1 MRSWERGAWA
11 LGLPLLLSLNG
22 CAVATLTAFIHDK
35 TMGPISPAGHIHAS
49 TAGSEFTVTSEG
61 VQNTGNSE
69 WWFRPYPLNLIQRMG
84 RPRSLW
90 FAAKGIHAFFYGVS
104 PLVIRE
110 WESGR
115 ELEPDATAALVPLEA
130 SAKDALKQLGPPQ
143 LWLKRKEGSL
153 MAYRAD
159 KGQVIAF
166 WLGTPPFVDIVP
178 GANNLSFRYLY
189 RRTKPFKTVLFFN
202 NEGLLLGVA
211 DNTKRM
217 RGDEPE
223 ATE

>member
-1 MRSWERGAWA
+1 MAS
-11 LGLPLLLSLNG
+11 
-22 CAVATLTAFIHDK
+22 VTAMIHDK
-35 TMGPISPAGHIHAS
+35 MIGPISPAGHVHPS
-49 TAGSEFTVTSEG
+49 TSGSEFTVTSEG

-69 WWFRPYPLNLIQRMG
+69 WWFRPYPRNLLERMG
-84 RPRSLW
+84 RPRSFW
-90 FAAKGIHAFFYGVS
+90 FAAKGFHAFFYGVS

-110 WESGR
+110 WESGV
-115 ELEPDATAALVPLEA
+115 ELEPDLVAALEPLKTT
-130 SAKDALKQLGPPQ
+130 SKDVLERLGPPQ

-166 WLGTPPFVDIVP
+166 WLGTPPFVDILP

-202 NEGLLLGVA
+202 NAGQLLGVA

-223 ATE
+223 VTE